1 MDILKR
7 LGAIYLFLMAAVVVF
22 LWITSPTLLIDNS
35 PPPDF
40 PVGEYP
46 AWQVADKFMGF
57 AAIPLMLLVAIV
69 REAMLCR
76 REQTDGAGGIARE
89 YLEVNLSLAAAIVLT
104 MWFYWN
110 WLPAILPTDETSL
123 MLLEIHLG
131 FWGFIHPIFVLLSLS
146 TGAFLWRCAGRKPG

>member
-35 PPPDF
+35 D
-40 PVGEYP
+40 GQYP
-46 AWQVADKFMGF
+46 AWQPANWFMGL
-57 AAIPLMLLVAIV
+57 AAIPLMLLVSIFRKAL
-69 REAMLCR
+69 LCR
-76 REQTDGAGGIARE
+76 QERDGNGGGITRE

-110 WLPAILPTDETSL
+110 WLQTILPTDENSPL
-123 MLLEIHLG
+123 LLEIHLG
-131 FWGFIHPIFVLLSLS
+131 FWGFIHPIYVLLSLA
-146 TGAFLWRCAGRKPG
+146 TGAWLWRCAGRK